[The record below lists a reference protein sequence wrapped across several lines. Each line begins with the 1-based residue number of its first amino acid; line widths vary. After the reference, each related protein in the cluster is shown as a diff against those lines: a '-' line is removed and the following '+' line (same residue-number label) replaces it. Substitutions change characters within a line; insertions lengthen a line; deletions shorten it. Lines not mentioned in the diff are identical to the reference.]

1 MRAVAL
7 FARGL
12 ASANW
17 CTVLTQGHRGYCA
30 TVALYCCFQSPVP
43 AAAATGEHWQGRAGP
58 RHQAALLLTS
68 QWVWCWVEVSL
79 VTTGG
84 AVWSAEARVAVCSVQ
99 CVQEAASR
107 HRRQCCRGRSVR
119 GGAGRCGARGAQ
131 PGHWRHNSEAGQCR
145 GRGRCRDQPPPARTQ
160 QHNAQRP
167 RSAASTVL
175 AGPHLPGLPPSSQ
188 LTQCSHQNYTLV
200 TSCSFTILEGI
211 YFNPMKNMY

>member
-43 AAAATGEHWQGRAGP
+43 AAAATGEHWLGRAGP

-84 AVWSAEARVAVCSVQ
+84 AVWSAEARLAVCSVYRRLPP
-99 CVQEAASR
+99 VTGDNAAAAVV
-107 HRRQCCRGRSVR
+107 CGAVR
-119 GGAGRCGARGAQ
+119 GGAGLGARTAAIGGTIARPDNVGAGADAGTSLHQ
-131 PGHWRHNSEAGQCR
+131 PAPSSTMHRGHAPRPPLFWPGRTSPASRLPANS
-145 GRGRCRDQPPPARTQ
+145 
-160 QHNAQRP
+160 HNA
-167 RSAASTVL
+167 
-175 AGPHLPGLPPSSQ
+175 
-188 LTQCSHQNYTLV
+188 LTR
-200 TSCSFTILEGI
+200 TIHW
-211 YFNPMKNMY
+211 

>member
-84 AVWSAEARVAVCSVQ
+84 AVWSAEARLAVCSVYRRLPP
-99 CVQEAASR
+99 VTGDNAAAAVV
-107 HRRQCCRGRSVR
+107 CGAVR
-119 GGAGRCGARGAQ
+119 GSGRAPRPLAAQ
-131 PGHWRHNSEAGQCR
+131 
-145 GRGRCRDQPPPARTQ
+145 
-160 QHNAQRP
+160 
-167 RSAASTVL
+167 
-175 AGPHLPGLPPSSQ
+175 
-188 LTQCSHQNYTLV
+188 
-200 TSCSFTILEGI
+200 
-211 YFNPMKNMY
+211 

>member
-1 MRAVAL
+1 ML
-7 FARGL
+7 L
-12 ASANW
+12 W
-17 CTVLTQGHRGYCA
+17 P
-30 TVALYCCFQSPVP
+30 LYCCFQSPVP
-43 AAAATGEHWQGRAGP
+43 AAAATGEHWLGRAGP

-175 AGPHLPGLPPSSQ
+175 AGPHLPASRLSANTHNALSR
-188 LTQCSHQNYTLV
+188 TIHCWR
-200 TSCSFTILEGI
+200 ILEGK
-211 YFNPMKNMY
+211 FFDPMKNMY

>member
-1 MRAVAL
+1 ML
-7 FARGL
+7 L
-12 ASANW
+12 W
-17 CTVLTQGHRGYCA
+17 P
-30 TVALYCCFQSPVP
+30 LYCCFQSPVP
-43 AAAATGEHWQGRAGP
+43 AAAATGEHWLGRAGP

-84 AVWSAEARVAVCSVQ
+84 AVWSVEARVAVCSVQ

-145 GRGRCRDQPPPARTQ
+145 GRGDAGTSLRQPAPSSTMHRGHAPRPPLFWPGRTSPASRLPANT
-160 QHNAQRP
+160 HNALSRTIHCW
-167 RSAASTVL
+167 R
-175 AGPHLPGLPPSSQ
+175 
-188 LTQCSHQNYTLV
+188 
-200 TSCSFTILEGI
+200 ILEGKS
-211 YFNPMKNMY
+211 FDPMKNMY